1 MCPFPTSPGTSTA
14 QGRPEL
20 PRGTAII
27 SAKWSLPLGSLV
39 SPPSSLLSLKGSTG
53 PTSQPTAP
61 SRSGGGGWG
70 EIPQRGQVTLKASEK
85 IAVWTPAPPAP
96 PPRHSPGWGTSRS
109 HGVNGGCWPWEVV
122 KGRFQKLSGGGHV
135 THCPGRCS
143 QCRFNTRARSALR
156 GSGKRRLAPQGLG
169 VGGAETGERTSV
181 LGAERVPGPGL
192 WVCGGLGEGCS

>member
-1 MCPFPTSPGTSTA
+1 MCPFPTSPGTSTT

-27 SAKWSLPLGSLV
+27 SAKWSLLLGSLV

-70 EIPQRGQVTLKASEK
+70 EIPQRGRVTLKASEK

-122 KGRFQKLSGGGHV
+122 KGRFQKLTVRRRTRDSLSRQMQSMSVQYKGKVSLEGFGKEKAGSSRAGGGGRRDRREDK
-135 THCPGRCS
+135 CPGSRKGAG
-143 QCRFNTRARSALR
+143 TRAV
-156 GSGKRRLAPQGLG
+156 G
-169 VGGAETGERTSV
+169 VR
-181 LGAERVPGPGL
+181 GPG
-192 WVCGGLGEGCS
+192 